1 MLNNIGIAT
10 NDQIISVV
18 EETELK
24 SNSSRTIKYSYN
36 PNITPQMSKDEAA
49 KNTRGWLFNQI
60 SWEPAAVTE
69 MIRTQ
74 SYIPSELRDG
84 YKVNSNV
91 KAVYNIILDF
101 DKGAPTLEEFLIKA
115 EGFHFTCAIHTTV
128 NHKKLKKDSKTK
140 KDIPDSAVDKFR
152 VIIPLIEPISLS
164 AYAASVAFWVK
175 NFSTIDTTSFQG
187 SRYFKVNP
195 DAEVHFH
202 DTYVDSTGTTVEA
215 NFLDVFAEKII
226 PESFRKKS
234 AGNFGKEI
242 TEKNDG
248 SFSINDVIRLADGC
262 EIKYKDIIK
271 KTQVFCPF
279 CDHSKRQHPDVHNAF
294 IDYNDAGQIYL
305 YCSSEDKTYWCHS
318 AEIISSKSSLFF
330 NETVGYASRIDES
343 GFVVFK
349 NNDDWMNYCHF
360 NDVNPA
366 CKIFLPRVKI
376 IFDPAKPSGLQKE
389 YFNMFQESDYLK
401 GHNKTQPLLSG
412 DEILADMEKETPV
425 IYEIMMNLFGE
436 AEYLKGFLNWH
447 AVILQN
453 RIKLDTAWLI
463 TSKEEGIGK
472 GLMFDRILQ
481 PLYGKR
487 QSMLVLGN
495 NMAKN
500 FNSQDQNLWLKV
512 FDEVYSPGNAKEN
525 LARKEW
531 LKYIITAREQTIEL
545 KGIDAFQVTNHMNL
559 ILYSNNECPIFL
571 GSKDRRFN
579 VIRNE
584 NAKKTMELSFYKNNI
599 DMQERIAE
607 ELEKFAE
614 LLLSYDSDIDSAN
627 TAIDSIAKDK
637 LKEVTADEYEAFAK
651 ALVDRDES
659 FFLLNEVFPPSD
671 SDKMFTPGISI
682 SPEGSEV
689 ELAIKDGYIPAKS
702 MGRICKFHF
711 IGHYKNILAR
721 LRLKGV
727 EKLTKKVNGTPQSVY
742 TIR

>member
-1 MLNNIGIAT
+1 MLNNIGITT
-10 NDQIISVV
+10 NDQINSVAK
-18 EETELK
+18 ETEFK
-24 SNSSRTIKYSYN
+24 TNSLRTIKYSYN
-36 PNITPQMSKDEAA
+36 PLITPQMSKDEAA
-49 KNTRGWLFNQI
+49 KKTRGWLFSQI
-60 SWEPAAVTE
+60 SWEPTAVTE
-69 MIRTQ
+69 MVRTQ
-74 SYIPSELRDG
+74 SYIPSELKDG
-84 YKVNSNV
+84 HKIKSNV

-101 DKGAPTLEEFLIKA
+101 DNGTPTLQEFLSHVENFRFA
-115 EGFHFTCAIHTTV
+115 CVVHTTT
-128 NHKKLKKDSKTK
+128 NHQKLKKDSKSGKELPET
-140 KDIPDSAVDKFR
+140 AVDKFR
-152 VIIPLIEPISLS
+152 VIIPLKEPISLS
-164 AYAASVAFWVK
+164 AYAATEAFWVK
-175 NFSTIDTTSFQG
+175 KFSTIDTTSFQG

-195 DAEVHFH
+195 NAEVYFH
-202 DTYVDSTGTTVEA
+202 YTYVDSTGATVEA
-215 NFLDVFAEKII
+215 EFLDVFKEKII
-226 PESFRKKS
+226 LESFKKKQ
-234 AGNFGKEI
+234 AGRSGKVV
-242 TEKNDG
+242 TEKYDG
-248 SFSINDVIRLADGC
+248 SFSIDDSVRLQDGT
-262 EIKYKDIIK
+262 EIKFKNITG
-271 KTQVFCPF
+271 KTQVLCPF
-279 CDHSKRQHPDVHNAF
+279 CDPAKRQSPDKHNAF
-294 IDYNDAGQIYL
+294 ADFNKAGQIYL
-305 YCSSEDKTYWCHS
+305 YCSSEDKTFWSYTS
-318 AEIISSKSSLFF
+318 EIVSERSSLFF

-343 GFVVFK
+343 GFVIFK
-349 NNDDWMNYCHF
+349 NNDDWLNYCHF
-360 NDVNPA
+360 NDINPA

-376 IFDPAKPSGLQKE
+376 IFDPAKQSGLQKE

-401 GHNKTQPLLSG
+401 GHNKTQPLISG
-412 DEILADMEKETPV
+412 DEVLMRMEKETPV

-436 AEYLKGFLNWH
+436 SEYLKGFLNWH
-447 AVILQN
+447 AVILQH

-545 KGIDAFQVTNHMNL
+545 KGIDSFQVQNHMNL

-584 NAKKTMELSFYKNNI
+584 NAKKTIELSFYRNNV
-599 DMQERIAE
+599 DMQECIE
-607 ELEKFAE
+607 VELERLAD

-637 LKEVTADEYEAFAK
+637 LKEVTADEYEEFAK
-651 ALVDRDES
+651 ALVDRDET
-659 FFLLNEVFPPSD
+659 FFLLSEVFPPSE
-671 SDKMFTPGISI
+671 SDRMFAPGISI

-702 MGRICKFHF
+702 MGRLCKFHF
-711 IGHYKNILAR
+711 IGHYKNILSR
-721 LRLKGV
+721 LRLKGI
-727 EKLTKKVNGTPQSVY
+727 EKLSKKIKGTTQTVY